1 MDTTKALHIFRAGTH
16 TAMGGQ
22 TLAFAEADL
31 QATVA
36 AYDPAKHEAPL
47 VIGHPRHD
55 LPAYGWV
62 QSLRYADGNGQEGSG
77 LYALPAQVNPD
88 FADMLAAGAYKKIS
102 ASFYGPTAPNNP
114 VPGVYYLRH
123 VGFLGAQPPAVKGL
137 RNPQFG
143 DDEAGVLTME
153 FGEWDDV
160 TNASLWRSLRDWII
174 GKFGPDEADRVVP
187 AYQVQSLEASA
198 QTELVRDQI
207 EQQAQADAQAAQAV
221 QDAQATTG
229 LQPLQ
234 ASFSQ
239 PSTTPEEPT
248 VTKEEFAQ
256 LRAENERLSAWLAQ
270 AKADRLHADNVAF
283 CDELV
288 TQGRMLP
295 AARDVLVATLDY
307 LAAQDAPVEFGEG
320 DAKAPLLAA
329 LKTALQAQ
337 PAMVQFGEHATRDAV
352 APDLAMVINADAA
365 TFAESDP
372 QRLAQHKQ
380 VLAYMAEH
388 KTDYATAA
396 TAVLR

>member
-1 MDTTKALHIFRAGTH
+1 MDTKELHIFRVGRH

-22 TLAFAEADL
+22 TISFAESDL

-62 QSLRYADGNGQEGSG
+62 QSLRYADGNGKDGGG

-88 FADMLAAGAYKKIS
+88 FADMLAAGAFKKIS

-174 GKFGPDEADRVVP
+174 GKFGQDEADRVVP
-187 AYQVQSLEASA
+187 SFQVQSLEASA
-198 QTELVRDQI
+198 QTELVRDQL
-207 EQQAQADAQAAQAV
+207 EQQAAA
-221 QDAQATTG
+221 QDAQATQD

-239 PSTTPEEPT
+239 PSTIHEEPT
-248 VTKEEFAQ
+248 VTEEEAAR
-256 LRAENERLSAWLAQ
+256 LRADNERLSAELAQ

-288 TQGRMLP
+288 AQGRMLP

-320 DAKAPLLAA
+320 DAKAPLLTA

-352 APDLAMVINADAA
+352 APEVAMGAAADGAA
-365 TFAESDP
+365 FAESDP

-396 TAVLR
+396 AAVLR